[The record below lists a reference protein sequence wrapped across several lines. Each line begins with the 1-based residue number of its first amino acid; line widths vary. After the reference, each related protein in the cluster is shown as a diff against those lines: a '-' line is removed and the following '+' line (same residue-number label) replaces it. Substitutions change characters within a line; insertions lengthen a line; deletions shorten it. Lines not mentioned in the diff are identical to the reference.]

1 MEPSKKRKGIA
12 EASENPN
19 WKQEEG
25 MNQCNDES

>member
-1 MEPSKKRKGIA
+1 MEPSKKHKGIA

-25 MNQCNDES
+25 MN